1 LWREIGGEVVRL
13 AGIEDD
19 EIRKKAKEILFHILN
34 LSKNAL
40 MLLETLY
47 YQGDYVLMQ
56 GYKASL
62 H

>member
-1 LWREIGGEVVRL
+1 MRL

-19 EIRKKAKEILFHILN
+19 EIRKKAKETLFHNLN

-40 MLLETLY
+40 MILETLY
-47 YQGDYVLMQ
+47 YQGKHASTQ
-56 GYKASL
+56 GYKVSF

>member
-1 LWREIGGEVVRL
+1 MRL

-47 YQGDYVLMQ
+47 YKGYYVFMQ
-56 GYKASL
+56 AFKASL